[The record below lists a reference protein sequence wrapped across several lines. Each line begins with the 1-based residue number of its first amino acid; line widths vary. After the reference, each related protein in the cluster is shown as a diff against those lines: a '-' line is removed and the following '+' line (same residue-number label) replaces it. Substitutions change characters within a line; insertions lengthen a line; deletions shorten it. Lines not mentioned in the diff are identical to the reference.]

1 LCQNELFFY
10 LIEIIIDLE
19 NEMLRQ
25 AVFKAN
31 CCNYVATPYLMERQK
46 GVNFLFPAMGKVL
59 PAGASLG
66 ETADQM

>member
-1 LCQNELFFY
+1 
-10 LIEIIIDLE
+10 
-19 NEMLRQ
+19 MLRQ